1 MLNELVEYTRKHVS
15 DAEPGFTTRPVRWS
29 VEIAADGR
37 FLNVIPLGDGKRGD
51 QLARCPD
58 MHGMNAGGKAHFLI
72 ESAQSAALLFK
83 KGEDEKRK
91 QSAAQRHGYFVA
103 TLADAAGTVAD
114 LTLLVDFL
122 RDESRM
128 DALRSSLEAHKAKPT
143 DWLTWR
149 IAGREL
155 RQQPEVQQWWRAW
168 RAADLTPSA
177 AAASEGGAAA
187 IDTMI
192 CFLTGTAGAP
202 LATHPKITGLSGVGG
217 LSMGDVLIGFD
228 KSAFTSYGLDKSANA
243 AMTEDAAQQYS
254 AALNDL
260 IANRSYKLANTL
272 VAHWYRDS
280 IPPDD
285 DPMALLMGMEDEEQA
300 EASASIIARRLLDA
314 IRAGKRSDLG
324 DNRFFALTL
333 SGAAGRVMVR
343 DWISGQ
349 FDDLA
354 AAVTAWFDDLAIVAP
369 AGNSL
374 GRDPKLLG
382 VCAALVRDLKDLP
395 PPTAA
400 TVWRLALKQLPIPQA
415 LMAQALARFR
425 VGLMKDEPVRTARM
439 GLLKAYFVRK
449 GDTHMTAY
457 MNPDHPEPA
466 YHCGR
471 LLAVLAS
478 LQRAALGDVGAGV
491 VQRYY
496 AAASQTPGLIL
507 GRLMSN
513 ARNHL
518 GKLKPGLAWWYEER
532 VADVMSRLG
541 DRAPRILDLEGQ
553 GLFALGY
560 YQQLAALRGDRK
572 GKGNGP
578 EQDHGQP
585 ADTDHTDHETDN
597 T

>member
-1 MLNELVEYTRKHVS
+1 MLNELAEYTKKHLA
-15 DAEPGFTTRPVRWS
+15 DAEPGFTTRSVHWS
-29 VEIAADGR
+29 VELAADGR
-37 FLNVIPLGDGKRGD
+37 FLNLVPLGDGKRGEA
-51 QLARCPD
+51 LSRCPN

-72 ESAQSAALLFK
+72 ESTQSAALLFK
-83 KGEDEKRK
+83 KGEDEKKK
-91 QSAAQRHGYFVA
+91 QSAAQRHAYFISM
-103 TLADAAGTVAD
+103 LDKAANGVPI
-114 LTLLVDFL
+114 LTPLVRML
-122 RDESRM
+122 RDETVM
-128 DALRSSLEAHKAKPT
+128 DALRTALEGHKAKPT

-168 RAADLTPSA
+168 RAADLAPSA
-177 AAASEGGAAA
+177 VRGSEGDAAATDA
-187 IDTMI
+187 MV
-192 CFLTGTAGAP
+192 CFLTGIAGAP

-217 LSMGDVLIGFD
+217 LSMGDVLVGFD

-260 IANRSYKLANTL
+260 IANRSYRLANTL
-272 VAHWYRDS
+272 VAYWYRDS

-285 DPMALLMGMEDEEQA
+285 DLMALLMGMEDEEQA
-300 EASASIIARRLLDA
+300 EARASITARRLLDA
-314 IRAGKRSDLG
+314 IRVGKRTDLG

-333 SGAAGRVMVR
+333 SGAGGRVMIR
-343 DWISGQ
+343 DWINGR

-354 AAVTAWFDDLAIVAP
+354 TAVTAWFDDLAISAP
-369 AGNSL
+369 TGDNL

-382 VCAALVRDLKDLP
+382 VCAALVRELKDLP

-425 VGLMKDEPVRTARM
+425 VGLLKDEPVRTARM
-439 GLLKAYFVRK
+439 GLIKAYFVRK

-457 MNPDHPEPA
+457 LNPDHPEPA

-478 LQRAALGDVGAGV
+478 LQRAALGDVGAGI

-496 AAASQTPGLIL
+496 VAASQTPGLIL
-507 GRLMSN
+507 GRLASN

-560 YQQLAALRGDRK
+560 YQQLAALRSDRK
-572 GKGNGP
+572 AKTDNP
-578 EQDHGQP
+578 EQDQDQP
-585 ADTDHTDHETDN
+585 ADTNYTEDDVHN
-597 T
+597 A

>member
-1 MLNELVEYTRKHVS
+1 MLNDLVAYAKKHLA
-15 DAEPGFTTRPVRWS
+15 DAEPGFTTRSVHWS

-37 FLNVIPLGDGKRGD
+37 FLNLIPLGDGKRGE
-51 QLARCPD
+51 QLTRCPD

-83 KGEDEKRK
+83 KGEDEKKK

-103 TLADAAGTVAD
+103 TLADAARAVAD
-114 LTLLVDFL
+114 LRLLVEFL
-122 RDESRM
+122 RDKSRM
-128 DALRSSLEAHKAKPT
+128 DALRTALEAHKAKPT

-149 IAGREL
+149 IAGGEL
-155 RQQPEVQQWWRAW
+155 RQHTEVQQWWRAW
-168 RAADLTPSA
+168 RAADLAPSTARGFEGDA
-177 AAASEGGAAA
+177 AT
-187 IDTMI
+187 DTMV
-192 CFLTGTAGAP
+192 CFLTGIPGVP

-243 AMTEDAAQQYS
+243 AMTEIAARQYS

-272 VAHWYRDS
+272 VVYWYRDS

-285 DPMALLMGMEDEEQA
+285 DLMALLMGMEDEEQA

-333 SGAAGRVMVR
+333 SGAAGRVMIR
-343 DWISGQ
+343 DWINGR

-369 AGNSL
+369 TGDHLA
-374 GRDPKLLG
+374 RDPKLLG
-382 VCAALVRDLKDLP
+382 VCAALVRELKDLP

-400 TVWRLALKQLPIPQA
+400 TAWRLALKQLPIPQA
-415 LMAQALARFR
+415 LMAQALGRFR
-425 VGLMKDEPVRTARM
+425 VGLVKDEPVRTGRV
-439 GLLKAYFVRK
+439 GLIKAYFVRK

-457 MNPDHPEPA
+457 LNPDHPEPA

-507 GRLMSN
+507 GRLVSN

-560 YQQLAALRGDRK
+560 YQQLAALRGDRN
-572 GKGNGP
+572 GKANGP

-585 ADTDHTDHETDN
+585 ADTDHTDDETDN